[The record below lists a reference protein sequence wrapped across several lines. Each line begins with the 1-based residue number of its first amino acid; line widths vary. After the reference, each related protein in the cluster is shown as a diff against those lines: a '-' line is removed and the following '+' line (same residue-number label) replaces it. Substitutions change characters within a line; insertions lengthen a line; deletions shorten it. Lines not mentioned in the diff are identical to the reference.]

1 MARVS
6 FLNTGPDQIPGLIVL
21 SLDDTVGENLDPA
34 YARIVVLFNAGP
46 DPVTFTDAALAG
58 AAFELHPIQAASVDP
73 VVQTAAFDAAAG
85 AFSVPGRTVAVFV
98 LPE

>member
-1 MARVS
+1 MRRWS
-6 FLNTGPDQIPGLIVL
+6 GQDF
-21 SLDDTVGENLDPA
+21 
-34 YARIVVLFNAGP
+34 R
-46 DPVTFTDAALAG
+46 
-58 AAFELHPIQAASVDP
+58 LHPIQASSVDP